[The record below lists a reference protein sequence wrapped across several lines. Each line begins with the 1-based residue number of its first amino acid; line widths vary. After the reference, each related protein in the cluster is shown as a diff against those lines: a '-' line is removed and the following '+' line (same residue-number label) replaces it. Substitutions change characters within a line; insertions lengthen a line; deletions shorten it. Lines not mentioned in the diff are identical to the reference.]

1 MFRPFFPVCHLGDLS
16 SVFILTR
23 SLHPCLIL
31 NHPSAIS
38 QSHKKDINY
47 LFTVHVR
54 PITEKTPSNRTCH
67 FCRMPFCNVPC
78 SIMSAHVSFYPS
90 RPSSSVHVAPLTQQE
105 LLSSSRTRTPDWPW
119 HCQEMFYQS
128 SCTRRSCFSL
138 CWTDRLGRSGEEVHH
153 WPVSGRLKA
162 LGLIH
167 EISVCAQPLNH

>member
-90 RPSSSVHVAPLTQQE
+90 RPSSSVHVAPLTQQDTDTWLTVALSGDVLPIE
-105 LLSSSRTRTPDWPW
+105 LHKAILLFTLLNRQARSERWRGPPLTR
-119 HCQEMFYQS
+119 F
-128 SCTRRSCFSL
+128 RSVKSFGPHSWDICMCSTFKSL
-138 CWTDRLGRSGEEVHH
+138 
-153 WPVSGRLKA
+153 
-162 LGLIH
+162 
-167 EISVCAQPLNH
+167 N

>member
-67 FCRMPFCNVPC
+67 FCWMPFCNVPC
-78 SIMSAHVSFYPS
+78 SIMSAHVSFYPC
-90 RPSSSVHVAPLTQQE
+90 RPSSSVHVAPLTQQDTDTWLTVALSGDVLPIQLHE
-105 LLSSSRTRTPDWPW
+105 AILLFTLLNRQARLERWRGPPLT
-119 HCQEMFYQS
+119 CF
-128 SCTRRSCFSL
+128 RSVKSFGPHSWDICMRSTFKSL
-138 CWTDRLGRSGEEVHH
+138 
-153 WPVSGRLKA
+153 
-162 LGLIH
+162 
-167 EISVCAQPLNH
+167 N